1 MCLILSVYCHNCT
14 MSIFSLTPRLPDADK
29 TRYIIPYTLYLLR
42 WWYNYK
48 VIISGFEILSAINEI
63 SLQLVN
69 LSGRNVVELCAHGVP
84 PHPYHLPLPIHVCS
98 WWIILLLSLLCF
110 FVCFLFFCCFFSCAF
125 TWSVLF
131 EIPLI
136 LRCPHNN
143 IFHSLFYHILL
154 LPH

>member
-1 MCLILSVYCHNCT
+1 MLNFVRLLSQLYNVYFFLNTTTARCWEET
-14 MSIFSLTPRLPDADK
+14 W
-29 TRYIIPYTLYLLR
+29 YVIPYTLYLLR
-42 WWYNYK
+42 WWYNCK
-48 VIISGFEILSAINEI
+48 VIISGLEILSAVNEH

-69 LSGRNVVELCAHGVP
+69 LSRRNVVELCAHGVP
-84 PHPYHLPLPIHVCS
+84 PHPYHLPLPVHVCS

-110 FVCFLFFCCFFSCAF
+110 FFSCAF

-136 LRCPHNN
+136 LRCSHNN